1 MKNKLLYKNILIKFN
16 NKEVTMKGKMILS
29 VAVASFFSVSAM
41 ASDYTYNDET
51 YKIDIGKN
59 NVKVS
64 HCDKEKKCDDATANI
79 ESLKSVLKKR
89 IAEYEDLLSDQE
101 GLLANV
107 KKQVAEATD
116 IIKDEQGGAT
126 YIMLKL
132 GENFNLPI
140 LEKDAKAGSFELVF
154 SAIEANVSRY
164 QRVFDVLESG
174 EEPKGFSAT
183 DYGKIAPVM
192 EMHNIVKFAKY
203 L

>member
-1 MKNKLLYKNILIKFN
+1 
-16 NKEVTMKGKMILS
+16 MKGKLILGL
-29 VAVASFFSVSAM
+29 AVASFFSVSAM

-51 YKIDIGKN
+51 YKIDIGKK

-64 HCDKEKKCDDATANI
+64 HCDKEKKCDDATADI
-79 ESLKSVLKKR
+79 GSLKSVLKKR

-107 KKQVAEATD
+107 KKQVGSATD

-126 YIMLKL
+126 YIMLSL

-140 LEKDAKAGSFELVF
+140 LEKDAKAGSFDLVF

-164 QRVFDVLESG
+164 QRVVDVLESG
-174 EEPKGFSAT
+174 KEPKGFSAT

>member
-1 MKNKLLYKNILIKFN
+1 MKNKLLYKNIMIKFD
-16 NKEVTMKGKMILS
+16 NKEVVMKGKLILS
-29 VAVASFFSVSAM
+29 VAMASFFSVSAM
-41 ASDYTYNDET
+41 ASEYTYNDEM
-51 YKIDIGKN
+51 YKIDVGKS

-79 ESLKSVLKKR
+79 KSLKSVLKKR
-89 IAEYEDLLSDQE
+89 IAEYEDLLSDKE
-101 GLLANV
+101 GLLANI
-107 KKQVAEATD
+107 KKQVSSATD

-126 YIMLKL
+126 YVMLNL

-140 LEKDAKAGSFELVF
+140 LEKDAKAGSFDLVF
-154 SAIEANVSRY
+154 SAIEANASRY
-164 QRVFDVLESG
+164 QRAFDVLESG

-183 DYGKIAPVM
+183 DYGKIAPIM